1 MLFRHLSQILA
12 VVGTASAAPKP
23 QYLNFDDVVLF
34 NADGT
39 TNIVKES
46 EYQDLVARGHLDAPA
61 PRSLPPAAAAISS
74 SSSGEKHRRCDDSN
88 EVQITSDTSFLNW
101 DVAMSPVVSAQGGD
115 ATVSVASG
123 YSLANDVTV
132 TQGVTVSS
140 LESILQASLQVSYSQ
155 TWTSTETQ
163 TLLYKV
169 PDGQFGLV
177 VSQPRVRRVQGNYI
191 TGCVDD
197 PVKNPFT
204 SDTYTNQTYGNLNWV
219 QGIIRLCNNTVY
231 PVPYCIGEGT
241 HS

>member
-12 VVGTASAAPKP
+12 VVGAASAAPKP

-34 NADGT
+34 NSDGT

-46 EYQDLVARGHLDAPA
+46 EYQDLVARGHLEPPA
-61 PRSLPPAAAAISS
+61 PRSLVPAVEASS
-74 SSSGEKHRRCDDSN
+74 SSSGAKHRRCDDSN

-101 DVAMSPVVSAQGGD
+101 DVPMSPVVSAAGGD
-115 ATVSVASG
+115 ITVSVANG
-123 YSLANDVTV
+123 YSLANDVT
-132 TQGVTVSS
+132 TTEGVTAT
-140 LESILQASLQVSYSQ
+140 LESILAVSLQVSYSQ
-155 TWTSTETQ
+155 TWTSTETN

-197 PVKNPFT
+197 PVRNPFT